1 MIETGQPCPLCA
13 VRPDVACRHRPA
25 DESWRNV
32 EVKSPTMLAA
42 ERKAEQSI
50 EEAIRSANETGAY
63 KPARGDGAGHNFKS
77 RRRRNRN
84 PESRGL
90 IDVTELR
97 DEVSKYLARTGMAPT
112 RFGRLSVG
120 EPKFVQNLS
129 IQSRVTTRTVA
140 KCREFMRENPEG
152 EISTDE
158 PVAEV
163 EAAPEPVT
171 APRKTQAS
179 ATKRKGRKRKTRAK
193 PKPRSRVTRGAIP
206 MDAERCRFEMIDGE
220 RALIPGCMGAA
231 AFGEK
236 GCTCDPVADS
246 NADLVERV
254 EECESRSKQAIGA
267 ACDARNDILALK
279 RVVTG
284 LEARIEQQDALI
296 ASLRGISHDEPR

>member
-140 KCREFMRENPEG
+140 KCREFMRDNL
-152 EISTDE
+152 
-158 PVAEV
+158 
-163 EAAPEPVT
+163 
-171 APRKTQAS
+171 
-179 ATKRKGRKRKTRAK
+179 
-193 PKPRSRVTRGAIP
+193 
-206 MDAERCRFEMIDGE
+206 DG
-220 RALIPGCMGAA
+220 C
-231 AFGEK
+231 
-236 GCTCDPVADS
+236 
-246 NADLVERV
+246 
-254 EECESRSKQAIGA
+254 
-267 ACDARNDILALK
+267 
-279 RVVTG
+279 
-284 LEARIEQQDALI
+284 
-296 ASLRGISHDEPR
+296 